1 MLGVGVNHWV
11 ADIDGGKLTDFKV
24 RPAEEKDRLGV
35 SILLDTAFGG
45 PSEARLV
52 ADLRA
57 SGAMALELIAEHD
70 GSCFGY
76 VAFSHMRSPE
86 GLWALSPVAV
96 QQARQGQGI
105 GGELIRQGLDL
116 ARRAGATAVIVVGD
130 SQYYRR
136 FGFSLKAAENLST
149 PFARESTMLYPIV
162 PGSGGM
168 RGALKYPE
176 AFFPE

>member
-1 MLGVGVNHWV
+1 M
-11 ADIDGGKLTDFKV
+11 
-24 RPAEEKDRLGV
+24 

-149 PFARESTMLYPIV
+149 PFAREATMLYPIV